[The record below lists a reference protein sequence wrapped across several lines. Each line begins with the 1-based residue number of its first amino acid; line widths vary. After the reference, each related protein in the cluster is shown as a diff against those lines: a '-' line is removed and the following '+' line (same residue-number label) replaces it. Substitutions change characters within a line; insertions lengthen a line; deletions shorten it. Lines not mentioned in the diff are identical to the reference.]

1 MPDTPRLLALD
12 WGTTRL
18 RARRLGAGGRP
29 IDERS
34 ADCGVMRVQP
44 GGFEPALRSLCG
56 DWLQDEGLPL
66 LASGMVGSRQG
77 WVEAPYLDTPA
88 TPRAAAAALA
98 CAALSDGR
106 VLHVVPGVAQ
116 RQGLADS
123 DVMRGEET
131 QLWGA
136 GLSAGEVCVLPGTHS
151 KWAWMGDGGAIER
164 FRTAMTGELYAV
176 LVQHSILG
184 RLIPAQPLQRLM
196 SAQPLQRPQAFADA
210 VGEMLAQ
217 PQALT
222 QRLFTV
228 RSGVLLDR
236 LPAEEAADRLSG
248 LLLGAE
254 VAAAQAQGLP
264 PVVWLLGEPGLVERY
279 EQALALAGAGT
290 RRVDDDATAR
300 GQWRVAVAAGLVEED
315 A

>member
-1 MPDTPRLLALD
+1 MPDAPRLLALD

-18 RARRLGAGGRP
+18 RARRLGAQGRP

-34 ADCGVMRVQP
+34 ADCGVMRVE
-44 GGFEPALRSLCG
+44 GGRFEAALRGLCG
-56 DWLQDEGLPL
+56 DWLDDATLPL

-88 TPRAAAAALA
+88 TPAAAAAALA
-98 CAALSDGR
+98 RVALSDGR
-106 VLHVVPGVAQ
+106 ELHVVPGVAQ
-116 RQGLADS
+116 RDGGC

-136 GLSAGEVCVLPGTHS
+136 GLAAGEVCVLPGTHS
-151 KWAWMGDGGAIER
+151 KWAWMGAGGAIAR
-164 FRTAMTGELYAV
+164 FGTAMTGELYAV

-184 RLIPAQPLQRLM
+184 RLMPATPP
-196 SAQPLQRPQAFADA
+196 ARPQAFADGVRA
-210 VGEMLAQ
+210 LLDA

-228 RSGVLLDR
+228 RSAVLLGEM
-236 LPAEEAADRLSG
+236 PADDAADHLSG

-254 VAAAQAQGLP
+254 VAAARAQGLP
-264 PVVWLLGEPGLVERY
+264 PAVWLLGEPGLVERY
-279 EQALALAGAGT
+279 EAALALAGTAV
-290 RRVDDDATAR
+290 RRVDEGATAR
-300 GQWRVAVAAGLVEED
+300 GQWLVALAAGLLGEG

>member
-1 MPDTPRLLALD
+1 MPDHPRLLALD

-18 RARRLGAGGRP
+18 RARRLGARGRP

-34 ADCGVMRVQP
+34 ADCGVMCVE
-44 GGFEPALRSLCG
+44 GGRFEAALRALCA
-56 DWLQDEGLPL
+56 DWLSAAGLPL

-77 WVEAPYLDTPA
+77 WVEAPYLDAPA
-88 TPRAAAAALA
+88 TPQAAAAALA
-98 CAALSDGR
+98 RVGLSDGR

-136 GLSAGEVCVLPGTHS
+136 GLAAGDVCVLPGTHS
-151 KWAWMGDGGAIER
+151 KWAWMGEGGAIER

-184 RLIPAQPLQRLM
+184 RLLPAQAPVR
-196 SAQPLQRPQAFADA
+196 RQAFADA
-210 VGEMLAQ
+210 VAEVLAQ

-254 VAAAQAQGLP
+254 VAAARAQGLP
-264 PVVWLLGEPGLVERY
+264 PVVWLLGDPGLVERY
-279 EQALALAGAGT
+279 EWALALAGVAT

-300 GQWRVAVAAGLVEED
+300 GQWRVAVAAGLVEDD